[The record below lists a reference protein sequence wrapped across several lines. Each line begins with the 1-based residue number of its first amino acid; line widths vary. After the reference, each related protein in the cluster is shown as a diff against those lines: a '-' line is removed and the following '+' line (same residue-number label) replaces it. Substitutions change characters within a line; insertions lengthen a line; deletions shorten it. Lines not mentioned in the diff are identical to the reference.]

1 LVIDAIRSAVSQ
13 LVCDYFA
20 YADGVEEARYVGLVA
35 TGAGHVAIDPSGLL
49 VKPEIALAQIEED
62 RGRKPPPPDDDADG
76 ESEDTDVRSKVPALP
91 RRFYASVM
99 IDPNR
104 AGRDVGRIAEEV
116 LQHLTTLPR
125 AGVRLTLEIE
135 ANAPE
140 GMPDDVRRVVTE
152 NCQTLKFTSHG
163 FERG

>member
-1 LVIDAIRSAVSQ
+1 
-13 LVCDYFA
+13 LVCDHFA
-20 YADGVEEARYVGLVA
+20 FADGVEEARYVGLVA

-49 VKPEIALAQIEED
+49 VKPEISLAQ
-62 RGRKPPPPDDDADG
+62 PPPDDSADG
-76 ESEDTDVRSKVPALP
+76 EGEDPDVRSKVPALP

-140 GMPDDVRRVVTE
+140 GIPEELQRLIAE
-152 NCQTLKFTSHG
+152 NSQTLKFTSHG